1 MSQYLSMVPSQQ
13 MKLEQRLTPQLIQ
26 SMEILQLPLM
36 ALEARIQE
44 EMAAN
49 PVLEESGLEGET
61 DDASPTEATA
71 TTQEDQADADSF
83 DRLDEMSRDLEFDPG
98 DLAYG
103 SGRSYDGE
111 RDAKM
116 DAMANTA
123 SRGENLKDGLLSQWH
138 LLELSPEVAEAGEVI
153 IDWMD
158 EDGYLRRESEVQPRT
173 GDNGNG
179 KESPSEQRPLIIKRN
194 GSDID
199 RLMEEIALSRTPL
212 IDRNVL
218 DEALEHVHT
227 LDPIGV
233 GARDLAECLLVQL
246 HARGDFDPFHE
257 TLVRD
262 HLVELGRNQFPQVA
276 KKTGRPIEDIKDALK
291 IIGRLQHHPGLLI
304 GQADTPRISPDV
316 MIEHDD
322 DGDSYTVRLTRGNM
336 PRLRISGQYK
346 RMLKDKQQD
355 KAARDF
361 LRNRVD
367 AAGALIDAIHYRRE
381 RMLELAKL
389 VVERQ
394 RDFFDYG
401 PQFLKVLR
409 MSDVAEE
416 FGCDPSTISRTVDG
430 KYIQSPRGIH
440 PLRMFF
446 TGGMTDDSGE
456 AVSWDSIKAK
466 MKQVIDAEDKAKPL
480 SDDEIAAKLSDG
492 GTPVARR
499 TVAKYRSQLNIP
511 PARQRR
517 EF

>member
-13 MKLEQRLTPQLIQ
+13 MRLEQRLTPQLIQ

-44 EMAAN
+44 ELAAN
-49 PVLEESGLEGET
+49 PVLEELSPAASDADGE
-61 DDASPTEATA
+61 SPTESTA
-71 TTQEDQADADSF
+71 TTEESQAEADAF
-83 DRLDEMSRDLEFDPG
+83 DRLDQMSRDLEFDAG

-123 SRGENLKDGLLSQWH
+123 SRGANLVDTLLSQWH
-138 LLELSPEVAEAGEVI
+138 LLETTPEVAAAGEAI
-153 IDWMD
+153 IEWMD
-158 EDGYLRRESEVQPRT
+158 EDGYLRRECEVHPGA
-173 GDNGNG
+173 GDNGSAA
-179 KESPSEQRPLIIKRN
+179 ELRPLAIKRN
-194 GSDID
+194 SQETD
-199 RLMEEIALSRTPL
+199 RLMEEMALSRTPP
-212 IDRNVL
+212 IDRGGL
-218 DEALEHVHT
+218 DAALELVQT
-227 LDPIGV
+227 LEPVGV
-233 GARDLAECLLVQL
+233 GARDLAECLLIQL
-246 HARGDFDPFHE
+246 HARDDFDPFHE
-257 TLVRD
+257 ALVRD

-276 KKTGRPIEDIKDALK
+276 KKTGRSIEDIKDALK
-291 IIGRLQHHPGLLI
+291 IIGRLQHHPGLQV
-304 GQADTPRISPDV
+304 GQSDTPRISPDV
-316 MIEHDD
+316 MVEHAEG
-322 DGDSYTVRLTRGNM
+322 DGYTVRMTRGNV
-336 PRLRISGQYK
+336 PRLRISNQYR

-361 LRNRVD
+361 LRGRID

-381 RMLELAKL
+381 RLLELAR
-389 VVERQ
+389 VVVDRQ
-394 RDFFDYG
+394 REFFDYG

-409 MSDVAEE
+409 MSDIAEE
-416 FGCDPSTISRTVDG
+416 FECDPSTISRTVDG

-446 TGGMTDDSGE
+446 TGGMTDDKGE

-466 MKQVIDAEDKAKPL
+466 MQTIIDGEDKQKPL
-480 SDDEIAAKLSDG
+480 SDDQIAARLSDG

-511 PARQRR
+511 SARQRR